1 MRELKMSMKKVKINE
16 NEEIKEFD
24 DENSDDNSESENVRD
39 EQLRLLKNIA
49 LKVDNLERKVNRIRR
64 AGGAARRYGLR
75 KVL

>member
-1 MRELKMSMKKVKINE
+1 MSMKKVKINE

-24 DENSDDNSESENVRD
+24 EENSGDDGESRD
-39 EQLRLLKNIA
+39 EQLRLLKKIA

-64 AGGAARRYGLR
+64 AGGTLRSYGLR

>member
-1 MRELKMSMKKVKINE
+1 VRELKMSMKKVKINE

-24 DENSDDNSESENVRD
+24 EENSGDDAESRD
-39 EQLRLLKNIA
+39 EQLRLLKKIA

-64 AGGAARRYGLR
+64 AGGTLRSYGLR